1 VSDPRSYSHAV
12 PLWSVTDITGGIF
25 LFQIR
30 ADLVAGG
37 FLIVNIAQ
45 VSQKC
50 LSLMLHQIFCL
61 RGF

>member
-1 VSDPRSYSHAV
+1 
-12 PLWSVTDITGGIF
+12 VTDITGGIF